1 MEIDFL
7 IPDSKVTRRKH
18 VSAIEVKSEK
28 DYTTSSLDKF
38 NRKYGKSITASYI
51 IHPGDLCK
59 REGVLY
65 APIYMT
71 PWLFKWVDDI
81 DQ

>member
-7 IPDSKVTRRKH
+7 IPDTEVTRRKY

-38 NRKYGKSITASYI
+38 KRKFGKSISASYV
-51 IHPGDLCK
+51 IHPGDLCR
-59 REGVLY
+59 REEVFY
-65 APIYMT
+65 MPIYMT
-71 PWLFKWVDDI
+71 PWIHKDSDEA
-81 DQ
+81 